1 MPLPA
6 NSLRTRPKTIE
17 AACYNRVRLALVR
30 RGRPL
35 RVAVPGHRGLEMILD
50 DRWWLCVDSL
60 HDDQPILGW
69 DQFETAGRDALHAPM
84 HCRLCFYHV
93 HAGLVMG
100 SVLDALQQALMDA
113 EAIDALTPSPS
124 GASR

>member
-6 NSLRTRPKTIE
+6 GVLHTLPKTVE
-17 AACYNRVRLALVR
+17 AACYNRARLALLR

-35 RVAVPGHRGLEMILD
+35 RVAVPDHRGLEMILD
-50 DRWWLCVDSL
+50 DRHWLCVDSL
-60 HDDQPILGW
+60 HNDQPVLGW
-69 DQFETAGRDALHAPM
+69 DEFETAGRDALHAPVR
-84 HCRLCFYHV
+84 CRLCFYHV

-100 SVLDALQQALMDA
+100 SVLDALQQALLGTEAMDS
-113 EAIDALTPSPS
+113 LTPSPF

>member
-6 NSLRTRPKTIE
+6 GVLHTLPKTVE
-17 AACYNRVRLALVR
+17 AACYNRARLALLR

-35 RVAVPGHRGLEMILD
+35 RVAVPDHRGLEMILD
-50 DRWWLCVDSL
+50 DRHWLCVDSL
-60 HDDQPILGW
+60 HNDQPVLGW
-69 DQFETAGRDALHAPM
+69 DEFETAGRDALHAPVR
-84 HCRLCFYHV
+84 CRLCFYHV

-100 SVLDALQQALMDA
+100 SVLDALQQALLGT
-113 EAIDALTPSPS
+113 EAIDSLTPSPF